1 MPMNAAMTSR
11 HRAAFT
17 LIELLVVISIIAM
30 LLALG
35 APAVLNSI
43 KSSRLTG
50 AGEKLL
56 GALSEAQQ
64 NAFSQNQPIE
74 VRFYKTPGAIGNE
87 LQFRGYQFF
96 RITTATI
103 AAPATTPG
111 GKAVQPGDEITT
123 KYGSYNRL
131 PENVMISADTTP
143 SGLSPMLDG
152 PGFKDTGVAAGGKP
166 VAGSSDLTYN
176 AIRFLTDGTCRKVTS
191 TTGGLAT
198 LSFLGLP
205 QSYLTIVEDD
215 GKTYTGASPPKNF
228 YTIQTDPYTGKSR
241 SYRPGF

>member
-1 MPMNAAMTSR
+1 MKAVNTSR

-35 APAVLNSI
+35 APTVLNSI

-74 VRFYKTPGAIGNE
+74 VRFYKAPGAIGNE

-96 RITTATI
+96 RISTASI
-103 AAPATTPG
+103 AAPAKNPG
-111 GKAVQPGDEITT
+111 GKDVMPGDEVVS

-131 PENVMISADTTP
+131 PENVMISADTAP

-152 PGFKDTGVAAGGKP
+152 PGLKDAGDAAGGNPNDKK
-166 VAGSSDLTYN
+166 ADLTYN

-241 SYRPGF
+241 AYRPGF